1 MSLKLFITG
10 TDTDAGK
17 TYISVGLLNG
27 LNKYGYVTLGLK
39 PIASGCGL
47 IDGELYNGDA
57 LALQKASSLKL
68 EYNQIN
74 PYRFKDPIAPH
85 IAAKSLGM
93 GLTKET
99 IVEKLNNTFSNPADI
114 YIIEGAGGW
123 AVPLNENELIL
134 DIVSLIDAKV
144 IMVVAIKL
152 GCINHAILTAEFI
165 KNSGVNLVGWVAN
178 IIYPDMIKLNENI
191 IALKQWI
198 NSPCLGIVPFN
209 GLPED
214 YIEFEKII
222 NLL

>member
-1 MSLKLFITG
+1 MSLRLFITG
-10 TDTDAGK
+10 TDTDIGK
-17 TYISVGLLNG
+17 TYIGIGLLNG
-27 LNKYGYVTLGLK
+27 LNKYGYKTLGLK
-39 PIASGCGL
+39 PIASGCDL

-74 PYRFKDPIAPH
+74 PFRFKDPIAPH
-85 IAAKSLGM
+85 IAAKSIGM
-93 GLTKET
+93 RLTKE
-99 IVEKLNNTFSNPADI
+99 IIAEKLNNTFSNSSDI
-114 YIIEGAGGW
+114 YLIEGAGGW
-123 AVPLNENELIL
+123 AVPLNENGLVS

-144 IMVVAIKL
+144 IMVIAIKL
-152 GCINHAILTAEFI
+152 GCINHAILTAESI
-165 KNSGVNLVGWVAN
+165 KNSGVSLVGWVAN
-178 IIYPDMIKLNENI
+178 IIHPDMIQLNENI

-214 YIEFEKII
+214 HIEFEKIM